1 MNKLVLSA
9 VLVFALSACQEE
21 EEKAEETG
29 SATTSTTQSAEP
41 AKEDTATADDGGG
54 AMDEAPKTASQ
65 EPAAT
70 QAATSSEVSQEAIDA
85 CIDAVRAAHG
95 AMGGTVL
102 STEFSEAN
110 SLVMLKSA
118 DDAEWRC
125 LVSNDGSGA
134 SVEQVS
140 APTSTEDSATAD
152 DGGGAMDGAPA
163 EEPATADDGGGAMDG
178 APQESG
184 MPSVGSP
191 TDLTDF
197 VGAPAGQAEG
207 GLQALG
213 FDSIRSEGLTTFW
226 FNRETGACAKI
237 TTSDG
242 KFSEITMLPA
252 EDC

>member
-9 VLVFALSACQEE
+9 MLVFALSACQEE
-21 EEKAEETG
+21 EDKAEETG

-54 AMDEAPKTASQ
+54 AMSEAPKAAAQ

-70 QAATSSEVSQEAIDA
+70 QAATPSEVSQEAIDA

-110 SLVMLKSA
+110 SLVMLKSV

-134 SVEQVS
+134 SVEQVG

-152 DGGGAMDGAPA
+152 DGGGAMDGAP
-163 EEPATADDGGGAMDG
+163 
-178 APQESG
+178 QESG
-184 MPSVGSP
+184 MPTVGSP

-213 FDSIRSEGLTTFW
+213 FESIRSEGLTTFW
-226 FNRETGACAKI
+226 FNRATGACAKI

-242 KFSEITMLPA
+242 KFAEITMLPA